1 MVDYSFVIVIDA
13 VAIVFIATADLVV
26 FDNIAFAAV
35 ANITSV
41 VLLIILI
48 ARGTLRCNK
57 QAQILCC
64 CALFILL
71 SVIVSFE
78 IHHKVLIL
86 GSQNI
91 PVNFSGHAGD
101 LFIVIPWTFFEAL
114 RNRDDRCYCNVC

>member
-64 CALFILL
+64 CALFIRL
-71 SVIVSFE
+71 
-78 IHHKVLIL
+78 
-86 GSQNI
+86 
-91 PVNFSGHAGD
+91 
-101 LFIVIPWTFFEAL
+101 
-114 RNRDDRCYCNVC
+114 